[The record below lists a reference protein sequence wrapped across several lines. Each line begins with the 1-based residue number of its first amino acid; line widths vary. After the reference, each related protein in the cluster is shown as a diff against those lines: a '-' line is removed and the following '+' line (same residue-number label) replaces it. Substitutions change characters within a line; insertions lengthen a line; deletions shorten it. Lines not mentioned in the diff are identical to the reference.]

1 MMKGVLLRTF
11 LTRIFCMNIWAQM
24 KKITLLLLVSQSLFM
39 VVCAQNA
46 KIQISGKVLAE
57 DSKEELLGV
66 GITLKGTKTTAQTD
80 AKGAF
85 KITVPSLPQVLVFTY
100 IGYLTK
106 EVTIS
111 TSAAVSVRLL
121 PAMNDL
127 DAVEVVNVG
136 FGTVNRERL
145 AGAVSSIKA
154 KDIADFPVTTAAEA
168 LAGKLAGVSVTS
180 TEGSPGADI
189 NILVRGGTSITQSN
203 TPLYIVDG
211 VPLDNALTIISPSE
225 IESIDVLKDMAS
237 TAIYGSKGSNGVVI
251 ITTKTGKRGRTI
263 VSFDTYAGVRQI
275 TNYMEMLQPYDY
287 VIQQYTQNMMH
298 FNGGLST
305 DTAQINGFKRRYG
318 EYPDLEIYKSFEAVD
333 WQKRVFGRQAFSN
346 TQVVT
351 LSGGAKS
358 SSYNFSL
365 NRADEDGIM
374 LNSGLARTFVTFRF
388 DNDISNTFKVGIN
401 LRYSGQKTIGGG
413 TSFRGANGGLRN
425 SARFQPYEGTSN
437 LEEFEEGALIEN
449 RIDLSTPVTAA
460 LRDQRINANDDL
472 ISSAYLNINFSPKL
486 TFRTNVG
493 YRSGKNNNKY
503 FRGVLQYENSLFS
516 KFSVNTDNPFVDLSR
531 GTSETFNNSST
542 LNYKT
547 TFAKEHRVEVLGG
560 VEINKSDNTIYNQNI
575 RWFPTAATWQQAFA
589 NIQQANPPNGAIQ
602 TPPTTDE
609 SGERTLSVFGR
620 VMYSYQSKYNLNFLV
635 RRDGSS
641 KFSPENQWSNFPS
654 AQFAWRISEEQFF
667 KNLNFS
673 WVDNFKFR
681 ASVGT
686 AGNNRVSND
695 RLYATIFT
703 TSPSAG
709 GYSETDAS
717 QSSGIYSAQLANPN
731 LKWETTVSQNLGL
744 DIDFFKSRLTASVD
758 VYSNKTNDLL
768 LNTNIPQQNG
778 YTSQFQ
784 NIGSTQN
791 RGLEIQLSAQIVKTA
806 KFTYNNSFNIS
817 FNRNKV
823 LSLNQGGNASTYG
836 YGISTGWGVKDHD
849 YWVQVGQPVGLF
861 YGFVSDGFYTLDD
874 FNRTTS
880 NPATSSWVLN
890 TGVVNA
896 SNMLTQNVIPGVVK
910 FKDLDGDGTITLND
924 RTIIGRYQPKFFGGF
939 NNQISYKNF
948 DMSVFVNYSYGGQ
961 TYNANTSELG
971 SRYQVSGNN
980 FLAIYK
986 DSWKYFDENGAL
998 FQTWEAVAEANK
1010 NTKMHAPTNGQPL
1023 SRSEAIEDGS
1033 FLRITNIT
1041 LGYSIPQRM
1050 LERIKAISR
1059 FRIYATVNNLYT
1071 FTKYSG
1077 FDPEASTRGSA
1088 LTPGLDYSA
1097 YPRSRYLLAGV
1108 NVSF

>member
-1 MMKGVLLRTF
+1 MPIKMG
-11 LTRIFCMNIWAQM
+11 LTPNHRFIQFTINNM
-24 KKITLLLLVSQSLFM
+24 KKIILLFFICLGFSITTI
-39 VVCAQNA
+39 AQDT
-46 KIQISGKVLAE
+46 KVQLSGKVLAD
-57 DSKEELLGV
+57 DSKEEMLGV
-66 GITLKGTKTTAQTD
+66 SIKIKGTTNAVQSD
-80 AKGAF
+80 VKGTF
-85 KITVPSLPQVLVFTY
+85 KLTVTSLPQTIVFTY
-100 IGYLTK
+100 LGYQTK
-106 EVTIS
+106 EITVTNA
-111 TSAAVSVRLL
+111 TPLTVRLQ
-121 PAMNDL
+121 PSDNDL
-127 DAVEVVNVG
+127 NEVVVVNVG
-136 FGTVNRERL
+136 FGTVSRERL
-145 AGAVSSIKA
+145 AGSVSSIKA

-168 LAGKLAGVSVTS
+168 LAGKLAGVSVTT
-180 TEGSPGADI
+180 TEGAPGADI

-263 VSFDTYAGVRQI
+263 VSVDSYAGVRQI
-275 TNYMEMLQPYDY
+275 TNYLEMLKPYDY

-318 EYPDLEIYKSFEAVD
+318 EYTDLEIYKSFPAVD
-333 WQKRVFGRQAFSN
+333 WQKEVFGRQAFSN
-346 TQVVT
+346 TQVIT
-351 LSGGAKS
+351 ISGGSKS
-358 SSYNFSL
+358 SSYNFSV

-374 LNSGLARTFVTFRF
+374 LNSGLSRTFATFRF
-388 DNDISNTFKVGIN
+388 DNDISNVFKVGIN
-401 LRYSGQKTIGGG
+401 LRYSGQKTLGGG

-425 SARFQPYEGTSN
+425 SARFQPYNGTSN
-437 LEEFEEGALIEN
+437 LAEFEEGALIEN

-460 LRDQRINANDDL
+460 LRDQRINGNDDL

-486 TFRTNVG
+486 TFRTNIG
-493 YRSGKNNNKY
+493 YRAGKNNNRY
-503 FRGVLQYENSLFS
+503 FRGVIAYENSLFS
-516 KFSVNTDNPFVDLSR
+516 RFSVNSDNPSVDLAK
-531 GTSETFNNSST
+531 GTSESFNNSST
-542 LNYKT
+542 LNYRT
-547 TFAKEHRVEVLGG
+547 TFATDHRVEVLGG
-560 VEINKSDNTIYNQNI
+560 FEINKSDNTFYNQNI
-575 RWFPTAATWQQAFA
+575 RWFPSAATWQQAFA
-589 NIQQANPPNGAIQ
+589 NIQQANPPNGAVQ

-609 SGERTLSVFGR
+609 SGERTLSFFGR
-620 VMYSYQSKYNLNFLV
+620 IMYSYKSKYNLNFSV

-641 KFSPENQWSNFPS
+641 KFAPKNQWSNFPS
-654 AQFAWRISEEQFF
+654 AQFAWRLSEEQFF
-667 KNLNFS
+667 KNLNLS
-673 WVDNFKFR
+673 WFDNVKFR

-731 LKWETTVSQNLGL
+731 LKWETTISQNIGL
-744 DIDFFKSRLTASVD
+744 DLDLFKTRLTASID
-758 VYSNKTNDLL
+758 LYSNKTNDLL

-784 NIGSTQN
+784 NIGSTRN
-791 RGLEIQLSAQIVKTA
+791 RGLEIQLSAQVVKTA

-817 FNRNKV
+817 FNRNTV
-823 LSLNQGGNASTYG
+823 LSLNQGGSASTYG

-849 YWVQVGQPVGLF
+849 YWIQVGQPVGLF
-861 YGFVSDGFYTLDD
+861 YGFVSDGFYNLDD
-874 FNRTTS
+874 FDRTTS
-880 NPATSSWVLN
+880 VPSTSTWVLKQ
-890 TGVVNA
+890 GVVNA

-924 RTIIGRYQPKFFGGF
+924 RTIIGKYQPKFFGGF
-939 NNQISYKNF
+939 NNQFAFKSF
-948 DMSVFVNYSYGGQ
+948 DMSVFVNFSYGGQ

-986 DSWKYFDENGAL
+986 DSWKYFNNQGVL
-998 FQTWEAVAEANK
+998 FSTWEEVAEANK
-1010 NTKMHAPTNGQPL
+1010 DTKMHAPTNGQPL

-1033 FLRITNIT
+1033 FLRITNVT
-1041 LGYSIPQRM
+1041 LGYSIPQKL
-1050 LERIKAISR
+1050 LERIKTISR
-1059 FRIYATVNNLYT
+1059 LRIYATVNNLFT
-1071 FTKYSG
+1071 FTKYTG

-1097 YPRSRYLLAGV
+1097 YPRSRYVLAGI
-1108 NVSF
+1108 NLSF